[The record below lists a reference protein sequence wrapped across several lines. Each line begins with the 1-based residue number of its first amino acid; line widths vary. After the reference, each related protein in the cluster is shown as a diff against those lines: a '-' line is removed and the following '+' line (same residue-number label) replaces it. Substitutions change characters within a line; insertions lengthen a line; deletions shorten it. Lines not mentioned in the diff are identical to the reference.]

1 MSILNNLLDEARKNL
16 VGREHDLRLDNLI
29 IGKTTY
35 TIKDSETVFTDMN
48 FCMVL
53 LEDAYGFSYFQ
64 DEIDYSLGNFV
75 NKNALEVVEK
85 KIPTYLRVAII
96 DALFCLINKEA
107 FKNKL
112 IFEGNLR
119 QKAKDRARVL
129 LARVPDKT
137 KVLLLGAATE
147 IIEEVKHK
155 NCDLKVL
162 DLEKQKIGLRLHST
176 NIESGEKTDFE
187 MEIKETDYIV
197 ATGMIFVSDT
207 ADRIFELSQKNNKCL
222 ILFMETGSNFG
233 PQLIKHGA
241 SIVLSEFFPYYDFF
255 GKTKYFVSQ
264 KELKS
269 FTVENRSNVSPDMV

>member
-1 MSILNNLLDEARKNL
+1 MSILTNLLDKARKSL
-16 VGREHDLRLDNLI
+16 VNRENDLRVDNLI

-48 FCMVL
+48 FCLVL

-75 NKNALEVVEK
+75 NKNALEVVGK
-85 KIPTYLRVAII
+85 KIPTYLRVAIM
-96 DALFCLINKEA
+96 DALFCLINKES
-107 FKNKL
+107 FKDKL

-129 LARVPDKT
+129 LAQVPDKA

-147 IIEEVKHK
+147 IIEEAKYK

-176 NIESGEKTDFE
+176 NIESGEKTDLE
-187 MEIKETDYIV
+187 IEIKEADYIV
-197 ATGMIFVSDT
+197 ATGMIFVSGT
-207 ADRIFELSQKNNKCL
+207 ADRIFELSRKYHKHL

-233 PQLIKHGA
+233 PQLLEYGA
-241 SIVLSEFFPYYDFF
+241 SIVLSEFFPYYDFY
-255 GKTKYFVSQ
+255 GETKYFVSQ
-264 KELKS
+264 KES
-269 FTVENRSNVSPDMV
+269 E